1 MATPSK
7 TSGQTLSAWAD
18 VASAAVSV
26 GSPVDVSTKLGAT
39 VFARLGRGTG
49 SAFTAGWPNIR
60 IEASFKSSGDN
71 SWFPLVT
78 FQPGV
83 GVATLV
89 NTTLS
94 GAVSAGATSFGVTSA
109 SNIAVGDILF
119 LGDGTASS
127 NYEIVRVKGVSG
139 TTITPEENV
148 VNAHTSGAL
157 VTDQAEIYQA
167 NLDLSSIV
175 RIRAVIDNAG
185 SGQAIKTEVTISYLD
200 SIG

>member
-7 TSGQTLSAWAD
+7 TSGQTLSAWAS

-49 SAFTAGWPNIR
+49 TAFTAGWPNIR
-60 IEASFKSSGDN
+60 IEASPKSSGDN
-71 SWFPLVT
+71 SWVPLVI

-89 NTTLS
+89 NTTLN
-94 GAVSAGATSFGVTSA
+94 GAVSAGASSFTVTSA
-109 SNIAVGDILF
+109 SNIAVGDVLF
-119 LGDGTASS
+119 LGDTSSS

-139 TTITPEENV
+139 TTITPEENI
-148 VNAHTSGAL
+148 VNAHANAAQ
-157 VTDQAEIYQA
+157 VTDQAEMYQA
-167 NLDLSSIV
+167 NLDLSSVV

-185 SGQAIKTEVTISYLD
+185 SGQAIYAEVTISYLD